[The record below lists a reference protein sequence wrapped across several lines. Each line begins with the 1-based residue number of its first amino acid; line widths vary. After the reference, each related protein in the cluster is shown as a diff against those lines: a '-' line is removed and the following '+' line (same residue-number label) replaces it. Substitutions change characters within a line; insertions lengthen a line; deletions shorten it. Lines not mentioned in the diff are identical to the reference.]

1 MTTKQ
6 EKIKDLEQALD
17 TLNRLEQDIKDGKSL
32 LLISEEQGKGLTDY
46 LRVTLA
52 HPSCCNGITVSHLT
66 WAIAKAFGYSL
77 RERNGYWYLAISGY
91 GFSKSYEVAD
101 SLAKHYGLERIY
113 YETI

>member
-6 EKIKDLEQALD
+6 QKLDDLNLALE
-17 TLNRLEQDIKDGKSL
+17 TLDRAKEHLKGRKSL
-32 LLISEEQGKGLTDY
+32 LLISQEQGKGLTDY
-46 LRVTLA
+46 LRVALV
-52 HPSCCNGITVSHLT
+52 HPSCCEDLVTSHLT

-91 GFSKSYEVAD
+91 GYSKPYEVAD

-113 YETI
+113 YETF